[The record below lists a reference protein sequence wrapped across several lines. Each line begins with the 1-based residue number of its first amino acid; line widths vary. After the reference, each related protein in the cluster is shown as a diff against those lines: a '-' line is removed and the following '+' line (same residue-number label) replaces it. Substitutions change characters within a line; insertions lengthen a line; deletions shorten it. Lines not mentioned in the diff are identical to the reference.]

1 MINRATDTDLSSRR
15 CIIFDYDGTLAD
27 TKPTIVSTASKV
39 LLEWGIPADEVASK
53 ADQLV
58 GPPFPQA
65 FCQIFGMS
73 EEDAAE
79 VTRRYRAIY
88 RTSGPEAWPFFAG
101 TKALLAQLR
110 ESGKLVTIASSKPQ
124 YLIDRGLEDNQVVDL
139 FDAAV
144 GSRPDEVNAKQDAIH
159 LVLQDLGCTPDE
171 AVMVGDRFHD
181 VEGAAACGI
190 PCAGVLWG
198 NTGTREELQDA
209 GAVVVVDTVDE
220 LAQVLAG
227 KQR

>member
-1 MINRATDTDLSSRR
+1 MINQIADVNLSSRR

-39 LLEWGIPADEVASK
+39 LLEWGVPADEVASK
-53 ADQLV
+53 VDQLV

-73 EEDAAE
+73 CEDADE

-88 RTSGPEAWPFFAG
+88 RMSGPEAWPFFTG
-101 TKALLAQLR
+101 TRELLSQLR
-110 ESGKLVTIASSKPQ
+110 ESGKLVAIASSKPQ
-124 YLIDRGLEDNQVVDL
+124 HLIDRGLEDNHVVDL

-144 GSRPDEVNAKQDAIH
+144 GSRPDEVSTKQDAIR
-159 LVLQDLGCTPDE
+159 LVLQELGCAPEE

-181 VEGAAACGI
+181 VEGAETCGI

-198 NTGTREELQDA
+198 DTGTREELECA
-209 GAVVVVDTVDE
+209 GAAAVVDTVDE
-220 LAQVLAG
+220 LARVLSG
-227 KQR
+227 R